1 MHADLWFT
9 HSEGM
14 YCCIPTQAGVP
25 APASDTAIS
34 CATPCLPTYLM
45 GSFAYA
51 YRTGMYCWIWISDT
65 HMRYIYIYILL
76 DHCMQLT
83 HHINEPM

>member
-1 MHADLWFT
+1 MWFT
-9 HSEGM
+9 HNKGM

-25 APASDTAIS
+25 ATASDTAIS

-51 YRTGMYCWIWISDT
+51 YRTGMYCWIHAQFISFNLGYLIHT
-65 HMRYIYIYILL
+65 
-76 DHCMQLT
+76 
-83 HHINEPM
+83 